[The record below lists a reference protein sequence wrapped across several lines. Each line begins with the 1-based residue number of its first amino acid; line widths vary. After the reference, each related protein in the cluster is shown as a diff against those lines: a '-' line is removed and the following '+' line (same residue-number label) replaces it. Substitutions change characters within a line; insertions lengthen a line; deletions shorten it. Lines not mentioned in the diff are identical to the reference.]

1 MFKIISRS
9 LVIFA
14 IIGITIIGCT
24 KKTTVEEYRNLNE
37 AMAKGA
43 AGERG
48 WIPKFIPA
56 SSTDIKIAYRVE
68 TNETWLIFKSD
79 SKDLKQLSNE
89 CPAPS
94 QSPQLPRE
102 SPASWWP
109 KFLTSASSEKKEDWI
124 PFVCAPQGAGMIDTA
139 TNQAYYWNFGS

>member
-1 MFKIISRS
+1 MFKAISRS
-9 LVIFA
+9 FVILA
-14 IIGITIIGCT
+14 IIGITITGCVQ
-24 KKTTVEEYRNLNE
+24 KTTVEEYRNLNE
-37 AMAKGA
+37 AMAKGS
-43 AGERG
+43 AGDRG
-48 WIPKFIPA
+48 WIPKFVPT

-79 SKDLKQLSNE
+79 LKDLKQLLSE

-94 QSPQLPRE
+94 QYPELPRE

-109 KFLTSASSEKKEDWI
+109 KFLTSASSEKKADWI
-124 PFVCAPQGAGMIDTA
+124 PFVCAPEGAGVIDMA